1 MTDLSAGYE
10 SRRGPTR
17 RRITLAVALAAL
29 VILSLFIVTAGNP
42 LVTAKTPLWVYHT
55 SGTVNSVAITDNGSY
70 VAVGVGFNLT
80 SGAVLLF
87 DSAGNLLWEHQTSR
101 IIGEVA
107 ISGNGSR
114 IEANGYQILTGPA
127 GVYANAEVY
136 AFDSNGN
143 MLWNRTASS
152 PWSATMS
159 ADGSR
164 IAVASSDSLTLLT
177 WQGQVVWTYTAG
189 GYPTG
194 NNSAQEGPPTFF
206 VSQNGTRVPVGTNGI
221 TTLGTGENSI
231 LVNEAPS
238 PIPESSIAVTPNGT
252 LIAAGNFSSD
262 TNGTVFLLTGQGGLL
277 WGHHVDSGVLSE
289 ALLPNGTAAAYVT
302 DSNALFYDGGGK
314 LLANYTYGES
324 NLLRTSNGLF
334 LLGGA
339 GGNGMELINSAGRL
353 IWSDPLYSALTEGVS
368 SDGSFAAAAS
378 GLSGQ
383 GGTGH
388 PSTLYFFSTTGN
400 GSLMLGIQDKL
411 TNYSQSGSFTLF
423 EIGTGVTLVALFAI
437 LLVMFA
443 RRPRTSV

>member
-194 NNSAQEGPPTFF
+194 NNSAQEGPPPSSCRRTEPACR
-206 VSQNGTRVPVGTNGI
+206 SAR
-221 TTLGTGENSI
+221 TG
-231 LVNEAPS
+231 
-238 PIPESSIAVTPNGT
+238 
-252 LIAAGNFSSD
+252 
-262 TNGTVFLLTGQGGLL
+262 
-277 WGHHVDSGVLSE
+277 
-289 ALLPNGTAAAYVT
+289 
-302 DSNALFYDGGGK
+302 
-314 LLANYTYGES
+314 
-324 NLLRTSNGLF
+324 
-334 LLGGA
+334 
-339 GGNGMELINSAGRL
+339 
-353 IWSDPLYSALTEGVS
+353 
-368 SDGSFAAAAS
+368 
-378 GLSGQ
+378 
-383 GGTGH
+383 
-388 PSTLYFFSTTGN
+388 
-400 GSLMLGIQDKL
+400 
-411 TNYSQSGSFTLF
+411 
-423 EIGTGVTLVALFAI
+423 
-437 LLVMFA
+437 
-443 RRPRTSV
+443 